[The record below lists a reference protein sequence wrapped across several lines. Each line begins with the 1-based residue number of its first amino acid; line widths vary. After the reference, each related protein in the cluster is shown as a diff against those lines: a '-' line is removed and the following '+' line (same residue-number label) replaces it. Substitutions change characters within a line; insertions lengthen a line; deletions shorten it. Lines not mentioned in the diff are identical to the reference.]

1 MYMSLFFLYEAADRF
16 ASLDADAARQV
27 VRVLA
32 QATEPMAAAD
42 TDVGAPTEFVDVV
55 RHIHTAQADL
65 WLGAFAERQD
75 LTIVSLE
82 FKDPGEALQT
92 RMRALARAHKRPTIG
107 GLSLEERPTD
117 IQESLRAL
125 LEEHRWLFGKSSAL
139 LDRMSVATVGVGG
152 TGTEILRYTH
162 SALARQLTR
171 SARRWRTT
179 QARRDFKD
187 VLQEA
192 STAPQVVERDGQEV
206 LIIDRDL
213 LERFEQPLSGA
224 ALAARFASNRLPTLN
239 FATEPP
245 SDPEPQIHLGARV

>member
-1 MYMSLFFLYEAADRF
+1 MNLFFLYEAADRF

-27 VRVLA
+27 VGVLTE
-32 QATEPMAAAD
+32 ATAPRTAANID
-42 TDVGAPTEFVDVV
+42 IGAPPELADVI
-55 RHIHTAQADL
+55 RQIHTAHADL
-65 WLGAFAERQD
+65 WLGAFAEQQD

-82 FKDPGEALQT
+82 FEDPGEALQT
-92 RMRALARAHKRPTIG
+92 RMRALARARKRPTIG
-107 GLSLEERPTD
+107 GLSLGERPTD

-152 TGTEILRYTH
+152 AGTEILRYTH

-187 VLQEA
+187 VLQDA
-192 STAPQVVERDGQEV
+192 STAPQLVERDGQEV

-224 ALAARFASNRLPTLN
+224 ALAARFASNRLPTLT

-245 SDPEPQIHLGARV
+245 ADPEPQIRLGARI

>member
-1 MYMSLFFLYEAADRF
+1 MNLFFLYEAADRF
-16 ASLDADAARQV
+16 ASLDAEAAVQV
-27 VRVLA
+27 VGVLA
-32 QATEPMAAAD
+32 QAAKSVAAGDIASGASPELAD
-42 TDVGAPTEFVDVV
+42 VI
-55 RHIHTAQADL
+55 RHIPTAHADL

-75 LTIVSLE
+75 LTIVSLGFE
-82 FKDPGEALQT
+82 DPGEALLT

-107 GLSLEERPTD
+107 GLSLGEHPTD

-125 LEEHRWLFGKSSAL
+125 LDEHRWMPAKRAAL
-139 LDRMSVATVGVGG
+139 LDPMTISASR
-152 TGTEILRYTH
+152 TGTDAARYTH

-192 STAPQVVERDGQEV
+192 STAPQLVERDGQEV

-224 ALAARFASNRLPTLN
+224 ALAARFADNRLPALT

-245 SDPEPQIHLGARV
+245 ADPEPQIRFGAHL